1 MEQSWEYL
9 QKGRD
14 CLLRALNFETNE
26 DKRRAKQ
33 VEMMSGPL
41 GRRLHVMIEQAQP
54 LVGMISDDERK
65 RRRKIFGRLY
75 AGCEED
81 NKAPAKVEVDF
92 DSQMKKS
99 ENKPAVEA
107 RSSKGHVKKDAQE
120 SSLDS
125 YEGESMMGK
134 KEGVV
139 TPSMSTED
147 SDTILEPAPS
157 VGLRILDN
165 ILLLP
170 APETGLKSDDLLLP
184 PAPEADPAQDDLLP
198 PPAPSSDP
206 NSADNLP
213 PPAPVT
219 KAGTKRS
226 KNPPEG
232 KNMSL
237 EDRLAQLESSLPP
250 SARSEKERM
259 AEIKKGLGRLGLSIP
274 DSQNAS
280 IAKVFKNHMTEEE
293 QVQQIMEMAADEAK
307 LEGHIVDNGELQST
321 IDKGDENAKQDLHLE
336 EDNNLKDILLK
347 SGMAAEE
354 ISKGGTLEEVLGDAG
369 MQLLKEI
376 KAKDSN
382 VCDFKDR
389 SVALTLI
396 SAAQELL
403 FEAASHLED
412 DEDGDSG
419 VEDEKENEED
429 SDILTLSEEVRN
441 RKSAGLGESI
451 YKGRAS
457 LSQAQRYIDRALQSL
472 PT

>member
-1 MEQSWEYL
+1 
-9 QKGRD
+9 
-14 CLLRALNFETNE
+14 
-26 DKRRAKQ
+26 
-33 VEMMSGPL
+33 
-41 GRRLHVMIEQAQP
+41 
-54 LVGMISDDERK
+54 
-65 RRRKIFGRLY
+65 
-75 AGCEED
+75 
-81 NKAPAKVEVDF
+81 
-92 DSQMKKS
+92 
-99 ENKPAVEA
+99 
-107 RSSKGHVKKDAQE
+107 
-120 SSLDS
+120 
-125 YEGESMMGK
+125 
-134 KEGVV
+134 
-139 TPSMSTED
+139 
-147 SDTILEPAPS
+147 
-157 VGLRILDN
+157 
-165 ILLLP
+165 
-170 APETGLKSDDLLLP
+170 
-184 PAPEADPAQDDLLP
+184 
-198 PPAPSSDP
+198 
-206 NSADNLP
+206 
-213 PPAPVT
+213 
-219 KAGTKRS
+219 
-226 KNPPEG
+226 
-232 KNMSL
+232 MSL